1 MAATKNVPL
10 VLETG
15 DRNVIPV
22 ATTKRL
28 FQGAMAFLDGSG
40 YATPTPGAVFLGHA
54 VAEADNRTGLDAA
67 ISVETRQ
74 GIYKA
79 QVALTGVALTDVGAP
94 VYATDDNTYALV
106 GTYAVGKVVRYV
118 NANVAIVEF
127 ASPLIVAEEGS
138 A

>member
-1 MAATKNVPL
+1 
-10 VLETG
+10 
-15 DRNVIPV
+15 V

-28 FQGAMAFLDGSG
+28 FQGAMAFLDASG

-54 VAEADNRTGLDAA
+54 IAEADNRTGGNGA
-67 ISVETRQ
+67 ISVTTRQ
-74 GIYKA
+74 GVYKA
-79 QVALTGVALTDVGAP
+79 QVTLTGVALTDVGGM

-118 NANVAIVEF
+118 SANVAIVEF
-127 ASPLIVAEEGS
+127 DSTLAEEAS